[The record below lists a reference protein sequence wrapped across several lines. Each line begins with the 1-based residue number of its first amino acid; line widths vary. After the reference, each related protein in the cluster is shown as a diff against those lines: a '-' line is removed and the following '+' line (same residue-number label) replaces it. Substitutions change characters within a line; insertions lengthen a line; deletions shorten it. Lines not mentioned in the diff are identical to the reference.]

1 MKIKDV
7 AQLTGYSHQFIY
19 KKIKASGFS
28 LDELKDGTTGHLTTD
43 GEQIVRELFAI
54 PDGASPVVN
63 QDATEMCNQV
73 AELTTEV
80 EKLRNQ
86 HATEVETLTGER
98 EALRKQIAT
107 LEKEVETL
115 KHQVELL
122 NQQHQVELL
131 NQQIESLTG
140 ERDYLRETLDK
151 SQQLQMATLAT
162 VKLLPSGERK
172 RRSLWDILRGRGA
185 DNAEQGQ

>member
-28 LDELKDGTTGHLTTD
+28 LDELKDGETGHLTTD
-43 GEQIVRELFAI
+43 GEQIIRELFSI

-63 QDATEMCNQV
+63 QDATEMRNQV
-73 AELTTEV
+73 
-80 EKLRNQ
+80 
-86 HATEVETLTGER
+86 
-98 EALRKQIAT
+98 AT

-115 KHQVELL
+115 K
-122 NQQHQVELL
+122 HQVELL

>member
-28 LDELKDGTTGHLTTD
+28 LDELKDGETGHLTTD
-43 GEQIVRELFAI
+43 GEQIIRELFSI

-63 QDATEMCNQV
+63 QDATEMRNQV

-80 EKLRNQ
+80 EKLCNQ

-98 EALRKQIAT
+98 EALRNQVAT

-115 KHQVELL
+115 K
-122 NQQHQVELL
+122 HQVELL

-185 DNAEQGQ
+185 DNAENGQ